1 VTIVMQFG
9 VSRDAK
15 VVMLGSQTVGKS
27 SIVTR
32 LIRGTFTVE
41 TVSTIG
47 AVFQSKTVT
56 VGDVQ
61 VKLQIWDTGGSERYR
76 SMAPM
81 YFRDADAAIV
91 VYDMTSTQSFQEL
104 DGWLKA
110 LIEQGPEAL
119 VVALV
124 GNKCDLRGSRTVS
137 PEMAR
142 GFLTDN
148 GIPIYIEASA
158 LTGENVEAIFEKVAT
173 AVLTGGTVLDPK
185 KRGVSFDAPKKEGG
199 CC

>member
-1 VTIVMQFG
+1 MQFSQAG
-9 VSRDAK
+9 GSIRDAK

-32 LIRGTFTVE
+32 LIRGTFTTE

-47 AVFQSKTVT
+47 AVFQSKTVP
-56 VGDVQ
+56 VGDIQ

-104 DGWLKA
+104 ETWLKS
-110 LIEQGPEAL
+110 LSEQGPETI
-119 VVALV
+119 VVALA
-124 GNKCDLRGSRTVS
+124 GNKCDLANGRTITN
-137 PEMAR
+137 EMAQR
-142 GFLTDN
+142 FVADN
-148 GIPIYIEASA
+148 GIPIYLETSA
-158 LTGENVEAIFEKVAT
+158 LNGENVEEIFAQVAKL
-173 AVLTGGTVLDPK
+173 VLTGGTMLGPK
-185 KRGVSFDAPKKEGG
+185 KKTVNVDSTGESKG